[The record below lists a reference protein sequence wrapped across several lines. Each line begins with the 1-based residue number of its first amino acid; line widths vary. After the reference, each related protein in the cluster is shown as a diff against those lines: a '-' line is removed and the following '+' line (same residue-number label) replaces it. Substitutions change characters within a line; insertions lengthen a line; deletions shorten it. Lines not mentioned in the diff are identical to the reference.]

1 MGVKQL
7 ANLEDEIFAFKVLF
21 IVYACRSQ
29 HFGVEGNKREISFP
43 RPIAVK

>member
-29 HFGVEGNKREISFP
+29 HFGVEGNKRGKFHF
-43 RPIAVK
+43 PIAVK